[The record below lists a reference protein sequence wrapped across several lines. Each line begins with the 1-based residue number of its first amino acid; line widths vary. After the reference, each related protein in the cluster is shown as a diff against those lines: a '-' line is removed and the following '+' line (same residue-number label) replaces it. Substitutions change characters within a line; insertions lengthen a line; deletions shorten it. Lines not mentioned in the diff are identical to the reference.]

1 MPYVN
6 EKKGKKKMKKRMF
19 LAFLL
24 VFALCFS
31 MAGCGGG
38 AAESGLTTFRIGTT
52 TDIDSLN
59 PLVSYMQ
66 LGAEVFTLVY
76 DPLVRYDENYEPAAS
91 LAESWTLSDDQL
103 TWTFKLKEGAL
114 WHDGEPFTSDDVKF
128 TYELMLDSGL
138 GYMYSSYLTGIT
150 DIECPDAATVVMTT
164 DSPKANMLMNTTP
177 ILPKHIWEAIPQEE
191 LETYTNDAMIGT
203 GPFKFDSSGEGVLK
217 LVKNSE
223 YFGTAANVDEYVFVS
238 YDNSD
243 TLAQSLSLGEID
255 AVIGLNSAQKSQI
268 EKDENIA
275 VISASVPGF
284 TQIGVN
290 CWEDPTSKGHP
301 ALKDRTVR
309 QAIDCAID
317 KQKLIDMAYGG
328 EGEVGTTLVNNGDFW
343 HYEPGQ
349 EYRGYDVVKGNFLL
363 DAAGYVDLD
372 GDGFR
377 ENKAGEKMEFKL
389 ISIADNTE
397 EVKAG
402 QMIASDCQKIGIRIK
417 TETMDDGALYDLI
430 IAGSYDMFIWGWGAD
445 IDPTVIMQ
453 LLTTDQ
459 IGANNEPGFS
469 NAEYDRLFY
478 EQQRI
483 MDKLERQNIVFV
495 VQKIAYEEAPYIIL
509 VYDRNIQAI
518 RSDKWTGFKQI
529 PESGGFFY
537 NMTFDN
543 YMKITPVE

>member
-1 MPYVN
+1 
-6 EKKGKKKMKKRMF
+6 MKKRTF
-19 LAFLL
+19 IAFLL
-24 VFALCFS
+24 VLALCFS
-31 MAGCGGG
+31 FVGCGGG
-38 AAESGLTTFRIGTT
+38 ETTGGLATFRIGTT

-59 PLVSYMQ
+59 PLISYMQ
-66 LGAEVFTLVY
+66 LGSEIFMLVY
-76 DPLVRYDENYEPAAS
+76 DPLVRYDENYNPVAS

-103 TWTFKLKEGAL
+103 TWTFQLKEGVV
-114 WHDGEPFTSDDVKF
+114 WHDGEPLTSEDVKY
-128 TYELMLDSGL
+128 TYELMRDSGL
-138 GYMYSSYLTGIT
+138 GYLFSSYLTGIT
-150 DIECPDAATVVMTT
+150 NIECPDANTVMMTT

-177 ILPKHIWEAIPQEE
+177 ILPKHIWEAIPAEE
-191 LETYTNDAMIGT
+191 RETFTNDAMIGT
-203 GPFKFDSSGEGVLK
+203 GPFKFDSSSEGVIK
-217 LVKNSE
+217 LVKNSD
-223 YFGTAANVDEYVFVS
+223 YFGTAAIVDEYVFVS

-255 AVIGLNSAQKSQI
+255 AVIGLNSAQKAQI
-268 EKDENIA
+268 VKDENIA
-275 VISASVPGF
+275 VISGSVPGF

-290 CWEDPTSKGHP
+290 CWEDPASKGHP
-301 ALKDRTVR
+301 ALKDKAIR

-328 EGEVGTTLVNNGDFW
+328 EGEIGTTLVNNGDFW
-343 HYEPGQ
+343 HYEPG
-349 EYRGYDVVKGNFLL
+349 EEARGYDVEKGNFLL
-363 DAAGYVDLD
+363 DAAGYADVD
-372 GDGFR
+372 GDGIR
-377 ENKAGEKMEFKL
+377 EDKAGGKMQFNL

-402 QMIASDCQKIGIRIK
+402 QMIIADCRKVGIDVK
-417 TETMDDGALYDLI
+417 SETMDDGALYDLI

-445 IDPTVIMQ
+445 VDPTVIMQ

-478 EQQRI
+478 EQQKI
-483 MDKLERQNIVFV
+483 MDKTERQAMVFE

-518 RSDKWTGFKQI
+518 RKDKWTNFKQI
-529 PESGGFFY
+529 PDNGGFFY

-543 YMKITPVE
+543 YMKIAPVE